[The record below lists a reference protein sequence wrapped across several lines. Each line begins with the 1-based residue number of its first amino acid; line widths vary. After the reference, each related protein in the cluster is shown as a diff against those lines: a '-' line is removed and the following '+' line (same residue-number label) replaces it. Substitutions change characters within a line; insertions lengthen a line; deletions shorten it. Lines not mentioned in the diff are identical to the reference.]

1 MNYNIGIIGY
11 YRLNGQNFPSHIYFD
26 LDSMK
31 GRFFMS
37 NYHKDGEIATAIY
50 TVNKHAKTALDN
62 RPLYTLKRLALE
74 KMIRSGRAKKLGL
87 HFVKNPRY
95 SQQQSAVV
103 IQCADYYFHT
113 LPKKEDF
120 NQLPHLG
127 HLDETYRN
135 PRRKMGLNVA
145 KSILNDF
152 LDLKCTKQL
161 PKKNKLT
168 PKKIH
173 DEKKKHDYYKNS
185 SYFYGH

>member
-1 MNYNIGIIGY
+1 
-11 YRLNGQNFPSHIYFD
+11 
-26 LDSMK
+26 
-31 GRFFMS
+31 MS
-37 NYHKDGEIATAIY
+37 NYYKDREIATAIY

-62 RPLYTLKRLALE
+62 RSLYTLKRLALE
-74 KMIRSGRAKKLGL
+74 KMIRTGRANRLGL
-87 HFVKNPRY
+87 HFVKKPRY

-120 NQLPHLG
+120 KQLPHLG

-135 PRRKMGLNVA
+135 PRRNMSLNVA
-145 KSILNDF
+145 KSIINDF
-152 LDLKCTKQL
+152 LDLSCTKQL
-161 PKKNKLT
+161 TKKKKLT

-173 DEKKKHDYYKNS
+173 DEKVKHDYYKNS